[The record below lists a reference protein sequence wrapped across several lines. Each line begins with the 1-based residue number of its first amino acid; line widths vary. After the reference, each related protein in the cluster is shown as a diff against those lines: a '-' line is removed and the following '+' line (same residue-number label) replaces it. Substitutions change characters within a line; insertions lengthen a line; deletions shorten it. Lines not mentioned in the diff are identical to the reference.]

1 MQGSFT
7 AMVPTFLAPGISFV
21 DDDFSTDQGGGG
33 GFRMSQVYYIY
44 CALYLYYD
52 YLSPTS
58 DHQAL
63 GPGGWGPL
71 CYRTNCKETE
81 ALCLLLPLL

>member
-1 MQGSFT
+1 MTIFPQTTGW
-7 AMVPTFLAPGISFV
+7 
-21 DDDFSTDQGGGG
+21 GG
-33 GFRMSQVYYIY
+33 GFRMIQVYYIY
-44 CALYLYYD
+44 YALYLYYD
-52 YLSPTS
+52 YISPTS

-63 GPGGWGPL
+63 DPGGWGPL